1 MKDISELKAELEFL
15 SHLMAIEEAAETE
28 QIKSEI
34 ESLSEADAEKRGL
47 IISKLEIFESD
58 LSFGGRHFYRLRKGN
73 QQIIPFTKV
82 TVGCV
87 VSLVISITKE
97 EVLRGIVQ
105 VVSRSEIKI
114 VSDTELKFGSLKGS
128 FQVQVNADNVTY
140 KRIRQGLEIV
150 EKKLV
155 AKEDHF
161 LIHLLRGGAVE
172 SWKFESEPIL
182 KDYANA
188 ELNANQIQAIKRV
201 LSGSPLTLIH
211 GPPGTG
217 KTKTLL
223 HLVKILSEQG
233 KKVFICAG
241 TNTATDNI
249 AEGLLGLNVKTV
261 RIGHPARISEKLY
274 SITLEKMLDKTEAGK
289 NSLKLEKELADV
301 LRQKDKRIQKGRY
314 LESDEFKSE
323 KNLIY
328 AYRKEIENLNRQ
340 SMAELLYDNVVFCTT
355 VGNSFA
361 EEIRNLLFDYV
372 IIDEA
377 AQIIEPLSYLPMTK
391 GMKFVLAGDHLQLP
405 PTIISKEALQ
415 KGLGCSFFEKLI
427 KLHPQSSCLLNRQY
441 RMHQDILGF
450 SSGYFYQNELKS
462 AVDNLHDDI
471 KFSDQSLWSTLKNAV
486 FIDTAGADF
495 EESWV
500 EARKSYIN
508 KGEAHAIYKLVS
520 ELLEGGANP
529 ESIGI
534 IAPYRSQAEH
544 IADILGN
551 NGIEISTVDSFQG
564 REKDCILIS
573 LTRSNPDQKIGFLS
587 EERRLNVAMTRAKF
601 KLIIMGDSATIT
613 NYPIFKAMLEYF
625 QTINGYHS
633 IYEFPTLMK

>member
-1 MKDISELKAELEFL
+1 MKNENELKAELEYL
-15 SHLMAIEEAAETE
+15 QHLMSMEEAAETD
-28 QIKSEI
+28 QIKLEI
-34 ESLSEADAEKRGL
+34 ETLSETDAEKRGL
-47 IISKLEIFESD
+47 IISKLEIYESD
-58 LSFGGRHFYRLRKGN
+58 LSFGGRHFYRLRKNN
-73 QQIIPFTKV
+73 QQNIPFTKV

-87 VSLVISITKE
+87 VSLVVSISKE
-97 EVLRGIVQ
+97 EILRGIVQ

-114 VSDTELKFGSLKGS
+114 VSDTELKFGALKGA
-128 FQVQVNADNVTY
+128 FQIQINADNITY
-140 KRIRQGLEIV
+140 KRIRLGLDLV
-150 EKKLV
+150 KKKLEN
-155 AKEDHF
+155 KEDHF

-172 SWKFESEPIL
+172 SWKYESEAIQ
-182 KDYANA
+182 KDYVNA
-188 ELNANQIQAIKRV
+188 ELNENQILAIKRV
-201 LSGSPLTLIH
+201 LLAAPLTLIH

-223 HLVKILSEQG
+223 NLVKILSEKG
-233 KKVFICAG
+233 KKIFICAG

-249 AEGLLGLNVKTV
+249 AEGLLNLNVKTV

-289 NSLKLEKELADV
+289 KSLKLEKELAEC

-314 LESDEFKSE
+314 LDSDEFKSE

-340 SMAELLYDNVVFCTT
+340 SMSELLYDNVVFCTT

-361 EEIRNLLFDYV
+361 EEIKTLLFDFV

-377 AQIIEPLSYLPMTK
+377 AQIIEPLSYLPLTK
-391 GMKFVLAGDHLQLP
+391 GLKFVLAGDHLQLP
-405 PTIISKEALQ
+405 PTIISKEAAQ

-427 KLHPQSSCLLNRQY
+427 RLYPQSSCLLNRQY
-441 RMHQDILGF
+441 RMHADILGF

-462 AVDNLHDDI
+462 AVKNLHEDI
-471 KFSDQSLWSTLKNAV
+471 KYSDQSLWSTLKNAV
-486 FIDTAGADF
+486 FIDTAGTDF
-495 EESWV
+495 EETWV
-500 EARKSYIN
+500 ETRKSYIN
-508 KGEAHAIYKLVS
+508 KGEANAVYQLVN
-520 ELLEGGANP
+520 ELLEGGATP

-544 IADILGN
+544 IADAMGA

-564 REKDCILIS
+564 REKDCIIIS

-601 KLIIMGDSATIT
+601 KLIIIGDSTTIT
-613 NYPIFKAMLEYF
+613 NYPIFKAMIEYF
-625 QTINGYHS
+625 QSINGYHS
-633 IYEFPTLMK
+633 IYEFPSLMK